1 MRSHFPF
8 VTKKRVLGTLDNIY
22 VLNYLVNRQVSR
34 VGGKMVAFFIAL
46 RTTFDSV
53 DRERLV
59 KAMRER
65 GVKEEGLVVKYE
77 DMLRET
83 RSKVRV
89 GRWEVNFIR
98 EGG

>member
-8 VTKKRVLGTLDNIY
+8 VTKKRALGMLDNIY

-65 GVKEEGLVVKYE
+65 C
-77 DMLRET
+77 
-83 RSKVRV
+83 
-89 GRWEVNFIR
+89 
-98 EGG
+98 EGGGAGDEVRGYVKGD